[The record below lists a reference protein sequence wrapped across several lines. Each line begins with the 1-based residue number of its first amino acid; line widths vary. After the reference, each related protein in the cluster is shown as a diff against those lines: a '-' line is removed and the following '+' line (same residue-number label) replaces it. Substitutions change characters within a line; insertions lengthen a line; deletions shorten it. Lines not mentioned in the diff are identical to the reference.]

1 MCITTDNAS
10 NNTVMTVILHAELAK
25 TEIISNYNDLKLK
38 KKLEIVQH
46 LSCLVHV
53 LQLVF
58 DVLFKF
64 VKINSVNNEIQNI

>member
-10 NNTVMTVILHAELAK
+10 NNIVMTVILHAELAK

-38 KKLEIVQH
+38 KKLKIVQY
-46 LSCLVHV
+46 LSCLAHV

-58 DVLFKF
+58 DVLLKF
-64 VKINSVNNEIQNI
+64 VKINSINDEIQNI